1 MTLPEIAV
9 RYLDSRVVSQIYEN
23 NVNRVAARCRIADT
37 ATVNAFLKKRLSE
50 VASTTTR
57 AERTIVLTLWRFAY
71 DNELLDNPPRGVMK
85 VKSSRSPTRAWTHEQ
100 CKTLVAG
107 TSEVAGWLKSG
118 APLGLFLRTWILLGY
133 ESGSRR
139 GDLWDMRAEHF
150 EGSALRWTQH
160 KTGDPIHKRLS
171 DECIGCVNAMLRL
184 SPDGRVLGWAC
195 KARQS
200 MLLMKKY
207 LISQGLPGTSKW
219 LRRSG
224 ATHVEITQPGK
235 ARFHLGHR
243 SLNLAAQN
251 YIDWSQV
258 RQHAPEVPSLVD

>member
-1 MTLPEIAV
+1 MNLAEIATI
-9 RYLDSRVVSQIYEN
+9 YLESRVVSTIYAS
-23 NVNRVAARCRIADT
+23 NVTRVAGKCRAADT
-37 ATVNAFLKKRLSE
+37 VVVNAYLKKRLGE

-57 AERTIVLTLWRFAY
+57 AERTIILTLWRFAY
-71 DNELLDNPPRGVMK
+71 DNELIDRPPRGVMK
-85 VKSSRSPTRAWTHEQ
+85 VKTSRAPTRAWTHAQ
-100 CKTLVAG
+100 CKALVAG
-107 TSEVAGWLKSG
+107 TKNAAGTLKSG
-118 APLGLFLRTWILLGY
+118 APMGLFLRTWILLGY

-139 GDLWDMRAEHF
+139 GDLWRMRGDHF
-150 EGSALRWTQH
+150 DGNALRWTQH

-171 DECIGCVNAMLRL
+171 ADCMNCVRAMLEL
-184 SPDGRVLGWAC
+184 STDGRVLGWAC
-195 KARQS
+195 GARQS

-224 ATHVEITQPGK
+224 ATHVEIMQPGK

-258 RQHAPEVPSLVD
+258 TQHAPEVPPLVE